1 MPTNDIFSRRESAVR
16 SYCRNFDAVLAGGRG
31 SVVWDVD
38 GVEYLDFLAGAGA
51 LNYGHNDPDMR
62 DALVGYLTG
71 GGIAHGLDLHTE
83 AKARFLETFERVVL
97 APRGMDHRVQFTG
110 PTGANAME
118 AALKLARKVTGRQN
132 VIAFTRGFHG
142 LSAGVLAATGNSML
156 RGGPVNSLSG
166 VTRLPYDGYLG
177 PELDTADLLAELLAD
192 PSSGVDAPAAI
203 VLETVQGEGGL
214 NVASPRWLNRVAAVA
229 AEHGALLVVDD
240 IQAGVGRT
248 GTFFS
253 VEPAGIVPDVVA
265 LSKSL
270 SGFGL
275 PMSLLLIRPELD
287 AWEPGEHTGTFRG
300 NGHAFVTAAVA
311 LEKFW
316 TTDRFTADVARRAE
330 LLTGRLT
337 EIAGRIPG
345 AYVKGRGMMRGF
357 ATEPELAARIAREAV
372 ARRLIVERAGPRDEV
387 VKVLAPL
394 TTPDDQL
401 DRGLSVLAEATDAA
415 LGHAPTLRATA

>member
-1 MPTNDIFSRRESAVR
+1 M
-16 SYCRNFDAVLAGGRG
+16 
-31 SVVWDVD
+31 SV
-38 GVEYLDFLAGAGA
+38 
-51 LNYGHNDPDMR
+51 
-62 DALVGYLTG
+62 
-71 GGIAHGLDLHTE
+71 
-83 AKARFLETFERVVL
+83 
-97 APRGMDHRVQFTG
+97 
-110 PTGANAME
+110 
-118 AALKLARKVTGRQN
+118 
-132 VIAFTRGFHG
+132 
-142 LSAGVLAATGNSML
+142 
-156 RGGPVNSLSG
+156 
-166 VTRLPYDGYLG
+166 
-177 PELDTADLLAELLAD
+177 
-192 PSSGVDAPAAI
+192 
-203 VLETVQGEGGL
+203 
-214 NVASPRWLNRVAAVA
+214 
-229 AEHGALLVVDD
+229 
-240 IQAGVGRT
+240 
-248 GTFFS
+248 
-253 VEPAGIVPDVVA
+253 
-265 LSKSL
+265 
-270 SGFGL
+270 
-275 PMSLLLIRPELD
+275 LLIRPELD